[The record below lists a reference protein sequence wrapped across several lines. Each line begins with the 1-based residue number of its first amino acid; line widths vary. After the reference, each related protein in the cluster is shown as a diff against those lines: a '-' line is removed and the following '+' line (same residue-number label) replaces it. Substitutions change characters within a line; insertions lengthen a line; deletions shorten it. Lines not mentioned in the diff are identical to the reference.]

1 LNDREV
7 LNHPGKTSHE
17 AAEAFVFNEYEK
29 FKAEER
35 KRLDKAEDDL
45 DKAMKQLKTKK
56 ESQNM
61 KLQYCSDL
69 HLEFPENKNY
79 LKRFPLK
86 PEGEIL
92 LLAGD
97 IVLLKLINNHN
108 DFFNYCADNFEATYW
123 IPGNHE
129 YYHDDVGIKTTA
141 PFIEKIRS
149 NVFLLNNQ
157 SVMYKNTELLFA
169 TLWSHIP
176 AQHEWSVQKSVNDF
190 YQIKYN
196 GKRLSATEFNDL
208 HKTDLDFLK
217 TAMARPTNQ
226 QRIVVTHHVP
236 TLMHYP
242 EQYRHSEI
250 NSAFATELF
259 EFIET
264 SHAAY
269 WIYGHHHSNTPAFK
283 IGDTTMLTNQFG
295 YVQQNEHALFNPAAI
310 IKL

>member
-1 LNDREV
+1 
-7 LNHPGKTSHE
+7 
-17 AAEAFVFNEYEK
+17 
-29 FKAEER
+29 
-35 KRLDKAEDDL
+35 
-45 DKAMKQLKTKK
+45 MKI
-56 ESQNM
+56 
-61 KLQYCSDL
+61 QYCSDL

-79 LKRFPLK
+79 LERFPIK

-97 IVLLKLINNHN
+97 IVLFKTMKDHN

-129 YYHDDVGIKTTA
+129 YYQSDIGFKNAETLH
-141 PFIEKIRS
+141 EKIKD

-157 SVMYKNTELLFA
+157 TLIYKNAELVFT

-176 AQHEWSVQKSVNDF
+176 AQHEWTAQKNVSDF
-190 YQIKYN
+190 YEIKNN
-196 GKRLSATEFNDL
+196 GKKFTAADFNAL
-208 HKTDLDFLK
+208 HKKDYGFLK
-217 TAMARPTNQ
+217 TALAKPTDK

-264 SHAAY
+264 SNAAY
-269 WIYGHHHSNTPAFK
+269 WMYGHHHCNTPAFT
-283 IGDTTMLTNQFG
+283 IGSTNLLTNQLG
-295 YVQQNEHALFNPAAI
+295 YVRQNEHLLFNPAAI
-310 IKL
+310 IEI